1 MLVLGIDIGARGAL
15 APVNAE
21 TDDLLEIFDMPILR
35 NWPGNRPNVNA
46 PPGEGPQ
53 ALLRSVVRVASLKSD
68 CAAARLPAAF
78 LTPVAWKRTVG
89 IPPGK
94 DGASR
99 TFPWKTHEKA

>member
-46 PPGEGPQ
+46 PPGEGPTG
-53 ALLRSVVRVASLKSD
+53 AFAFRRSRGVIEKRLRCCSPSCGLPHA
-68 CAAARLPAAF
+68 CRLEAHCRHS
-78 LTPVAWKRTVG
+78 AWQG
-89 IPPGK
+89 WCI
-94 DGASR
+94 ANISM
-99 TFPWKTHEKA
+99 ENA